1 MRIKLFKTLL
11 IVIPCLIVAVLCIL
25 AIPREDNYILD
36 EMGDLEAFDEPE
48 YVTNSEMGFFYKRD
62 QLSTYRKQK
71 KPDKVKNIKI
81 AENIVT
87 SDFTKNEF
95 TVLPSLTTCY
105 TGTRNVVM
113 YGGEC
118 VEFLGITDNVYTLK
132 GGAQVP
138 KEDTFDIILN
148 TGVLGHSDLTPHR
161 IVKGNTYY
169 AAFTDKLDSV
179 YFEFNTSN
187 EFLSILLGGITGRVE
202 YEL

>member
-81 AENIVT
+81 ADDILRNNN
-87 SDFTKNEF
+87 SLFREF
-95 TVLPSLTTCY
+95 CTQQKLFKRWITCC
-105 TGTRNVVM
+105 TMAIQQT
-113 YGGEC
+113 
-118 VEFLGITDNVYTLK
+118 
-132 GGAQVP
+132 
-138 KEDTFDIILN
+138 
-148 TGVLGHSDLTPHR
+148 
-161 IVKGNTYY
+161 
-169 AAFTDKLDSV
+169 
-179 YFEFNTSN
+179 
-187 EFLSILLGGITGRVE
+187 
-202 YEL
+202 